1 LQIDASKKNL
11 LASRLASHIKKQ
23 ETSSFWRRSFSGK
36 VANSR
41 PNDPNPGGAMTGAI
55 SSQALSELIGSI
67 YDCALD
73 STRWSRTLRELAE
86 AFSGEW
92 SGLALID
99 RRNGRLIYQ
108 HVRPDEA
115 HIEEQT
121 NLFPEMDV
129 LLDEFVRHNFF
140 DLPYVL
146 SRHFEPND
154 CHAPYVQFVRTKG
167 FIDTMTYALKWD
179 SSYVS
184 MFGIGRLE
192 HQGIVTQREIEL
204 GGLLL
209 PHLRRA
215 VRISKVLDARAI
227 EKQRMAEALD
237 MLKCGVILTNSGG
250 TILHANRVAEHIF
263 RHGAPVQTV
272 RGMLTANLPA
282 AAKGLHN
289 AIRLAA
295 KDQGAIGNA
304 GLAIRL
310 NEDDKAPQFAY
321 VLPLRRGSVRPRLEP
336 QMAIFIGTS
345 HDDADAA
352 EALAMTFGLTRSE
365 ACLLKSLLAG
375 HTLAESAR
383 LSGVALVTA
392 KTHLKNIFQKTGVNR
407 QAELVRLGAHAASPA
422 GSR

>member
-1 LQIDASKKNL
+1 MQIDASKKNL
-11 LASRLASHIKKQ
+11 LASRLSSHIKKQ
-23 ETSSFWRRSFSGK
+23 ETSSFWWRGFSGN
-36 VANSR
+36 VANSG
-41 PNDPNPGGAMTGAI
+41 PNVPNPGGAMTGAI

-73 STRWSRTLRELAE
+73 PTRWSRTLRELAE
-86 AFSGEW
+86 AFNGE
-92 SGLALID
+92 STGLALID

-108 HVRPDEA
+108 HVGADEA
-115 HIEEQT
+115 HIEQT

-129 LLDEFVRHNFF
+129 LLDAFLRHNFF

-154 CHAPYVQFVRTKG
+154 CHVPYVQFVRTKG

-204 GGLLL
+204 GALLL

-215 VRISKVLDARAI
+215 VRIGKVLDARAI

-250 TILHANRVAEHIF
+250 TVIHANRVAERIF
-263 RHGAPVQTV
+263 RHGAPVQTI

-295 KDQGAIGNA
+295 KDQSSIGNA

-310 NEDDKAPQFAY
+310 NEDGKTPQFAY
-321 VLPLRRGSVRPRLEP
+321 VLPLNRGSVRPRLEP
-336 QMAIFIGTS
+336 QMAVFIGTN
-345 HDDADAA
+345 HDDAEAA
-352 EALAMTFGLTRSE
+352 EALAMTFALTRSE

-407 QAELVRLGAHAASPA
+407 QAELIRLGAHAASPA